1 MRNNEATI
9 FIFIASIAIGIL
21 ISMNISFKK
30 VNARAFLNVKQ
41 YQEAIHEKNKLYAEV
56 SNLKEK
62 YNAYNEKLEKY
73 EHQLSSEKEIREEV
87 SEEIFQNKLQLGTI
101 PVEGPGVK
109 IVLNDA
115 DKESFE
121 GGTYEENKLK
131 LIHNTDII
139 QVINDLKNAKV
150 EAISL
155 NGQRITN
162 VSDIYCDGTFIGINS
177 GIKLLAPF
185 YIEVIGDKT
194 SIKEYMMRSDGYLQI
209 LMLRKIYV
217 DIQEK
222 DKIIVPATNNNK
234 KPKNIK
240 SIEK

>member
-30 VNARAFLNVKQ
+30 VNARTFLNGKQ
-41 YQEAIHEKNKLYAEV
+41 YQEAINEKNKLYSEN

-62 YNAYNEKLEKY
+62 YNDYYEKLKKY
-73 EHQLSSEKEIREEV
+73 ESKLSDQKEIREEV
-87 SEEIFQNKLQLGTI
+87 GKEIFENRLQLGNI
-101 PVEGPGVK
+101 AVQGPGLR
-109 IVLNDA
+109 IVLKDA
-115 DKESFE
+115 DKKLFE
-121 GGTYEENKLK
+121 GGTYEENQLK
-131 LIHNTDII
+131 LIHNTDLI
-139 QVINDLKNAKV
+139 QVINDLKNSGA

-162 VSDIYCDGTFIGINS
+162 TSDVYCDGTLIGING

-185 YIEVIGDKT
+185 YIDVIGDKA
-194 SIKEYMMRSDGYLQI
+194 SIREYMLRSDGYLQI
-209 LMLRKIYV
+209 LMVRKIYV

-222 DKIIVPATNNNK
+222 DKIIVPAYSGDK

-240 SIEK
+240 STEK